1 MSANAFLLT
10 PFPYRMLKTEGQS
23 VGSFKILRGEINF
36 TRFMAKRLSVSV
48 FFFDDDMAFE
58 LRSVSLSAE
67 RINALTVINSVP
79 SSE

>member
-1 MSANAFLLT
+1 
-10 PFPYRMLKTEGQS
+10 MLKTEGQS
-23 VGSFKILRGEINF
+23 VGSFKILRREINF
-36 TRFMAKRLSVSV
+36 TRFMAKLLSVSV
-48 FFFDDDMAFE
+48 FFFFFFDDDMAFE